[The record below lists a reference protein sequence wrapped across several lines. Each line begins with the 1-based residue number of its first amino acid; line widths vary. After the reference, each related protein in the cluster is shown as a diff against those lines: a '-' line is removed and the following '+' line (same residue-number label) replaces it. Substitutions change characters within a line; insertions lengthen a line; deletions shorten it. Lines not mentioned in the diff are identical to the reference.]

1 MALIFLVN
9 GCLLCGGM
17 HMKKLLI
24 FVIAVLFLIGLS
36 CPAVLHA
43 KGGGG
48 HGGGHGGGRSGG
60 RTGFHGG
67 HGGAYHGSGF
77 HGSSGYRVG
86 HRYYG
91 GYRYHGTYSSFGW
104 YGAGFFGAP
113 YPDPWYYGTPY
124 YDPYADP
131 YSVPLASAYPDSE
144 AAILPEAVSEEM
156 EGEWVVV
163 PGQSVDGRWI
173 PSHEAWVPKSP

>member
-1 MALIFLVN
+1 
-9 GCLLCGGM
+9 
-17 HMKKLLI
+17 MKKLLN
-24 FVIAVLFLIGLS
+24 FVVAVLFLIGLS

-60 RTGFHGG
+60 GAGFHGG

-77 HGSSGYRVG
+77 HGSSGYRG
-86 HRYYG
+86 GYRYYGAYRYNG

-104 YGAGFFGAP
+104 YGVGFFGAP
-113 YPDPWYYGTPY
+113 YPDPRYYYGTPY
-124 YDPYADP
+124 YDPY
-131 YSVPLASAYPDSE
+131 SVPLDFSYPESE
-144 AAILPEAVSEEM
+144 AALVPETGSEET
-156 EGEWVVV
+156 EGEWVIV
-163 PGQSVDGRWI
+163 PGQTVDGRWI